1 MSINNTRNIKC
12 HTVESTPNSNIK
24 IVERGILD
32 TPKTQKHDN
41 PLFWPDAGIL
51 AKSGGAKLIPLAS
64 NLISQ

>member
-32 TPKTQKHDN
+32 TPNTQKHDN

-51 AKSGGAKLIPLAS
+51 S
-64 NLISQ
+64 